1 MGKVHV
7 NKGRVTLALIGVV
20 VSMTVVDSVRR
31 EFFKVNTSSKVTVQG
46 DFITK
51 SASAMADDN
60 TVPFTLDENGQPTT
74 EFNGVR
80 FVGKT
85 EQQITSDK
93 LGQGLLVLADT
104 EHPVAEGS
112 RSDMI
117 DLLGCK
123 NDSYTLIEEGVML
136 NSDAAEALNNMM
148 IAYENAT
155 GLNDFI
161 VYGTTDTYTGQGSFC
176 PKAFAERATGN
187 TVDLA
192 LNGCGSVIAFDGY
205 DEEGWVLENCAKYG
219 FIVRYPQGKQEQT
232 GQPFCPW
239 HLRYVGKLHAAVMQ
253 RNDMCLEDY
262 LEFLKKYTIDAPF
275 EFKYEGMSYEIYYIP
290 SAGDTTTAIVPI
302 SGNYSISGNNTDGF
316 IVTYKKI

>member
-7 NKGRVTLALIGVV
+7 NKGRVALALIAVV

-31 EFFKVNTSSKVTVQG
+31 EFFKVNTSSKVTVHG

-93 LGQGLLVLADT
+93 LGQGLLVLADA

-219 FIVRYPQGKQEQT
+219 RLYKFESGVESSITSV
-232 GQPFCPW
+232 CPEGW
-239 HLRYVGKLHAAVMQ
+239 HIP
-253 RNDMCLEDY
+253 DS
-262 LEFLKKYTIDAPF
+262 LEFVELISYVSRHNGGEPVGVSLKATTDWYVV
-275 EFKYEGMSYEIYYIP
+275 
-290 SAGDTTTAIVPI
+290 GDTVFIPGDGEIARMDAGSIPAMPI
-302 SGNYSISGNNTDGF
+302 LLFSSFPEKPSSRRMLPSGP
-316 IVTYKKI
+316 